1 MIENQTYLDKKE
13 RQLMNLQKSLNELQE
28 SFAIKKREMN
38 MFPDVIRK
46 QHISRLKLYNEL
58 RDTGLRLAQLVA
70 DEKQCKMKEVFD
82 EMGYEMADK

>member
-38 MFPDVIRK
+38 MFV
-46 QHISRLKLYNEL
+46 
-58 RDTGLRLAQLVA
+58 
-70 DEKQCKMKEVFD
+70 
-82 EMGYEMADK
+82 